1 MNFLHRLLLLAV
13 FMVILSCNKKAYKEI
28 PLKEVEDF
36 YINMKEKGVNTDT
49 IMLYGY
55 FFTNETKKPLESAA
69 EELKKKNFRFVEIY
83 QTDDQIYWL
92 HVERKEKHNSTTLY
106 ALNAELYDLAS
117 RYNLQSYDGYDVGN
131 ADPTK
136 PIEIDSYFVP
146 EDFSVKD
153 FIKDKHLYLLALN
166 KAFDKF
172 THKEEFCYFV
182 KVHCNYDL
190 IDEHKLPSD
199 NDLNS
204 MDSLDH
210 AIEGMLK
217 TQNIKN
223 YYVFRNTYKGDRNCF
238 IAIKNKEAA
247 DKAMKTL
254 QQTSKIF
261 PFSYEIIKDEKWTNY
276 ELAKQMQ

>member
-1 MNFLHRLLLLAV
+1 MNFLHRLPLLAV
-13 FMVILSCNKKAYKEI
+13 FMALFSCNNKAYKEI

-36 YINMKEKGVNTDT
+36 YNNMKQKGVNTDT
-49 IMLYGY
+49 TMLYGY
-55 FFTNETKKPLESAA
+55 FFTNETKKTLESAVK
-69 EELKKKNFRFVEIY
+69 ELKKRNFQFVEIF

-106 ALNAELYDLAS
+106 ALNEKLYDLAS

-153 FIKDKHLYLLALN
+153 FIKDNHLYLLALN

-172 THKEEFCYFV
+172 THKEEFCYFI

-190 IDEHKLPSD
+190 VDEHKLPSE

-210 AIEGMLK
+210 AIEDMLK
-217 TQNIKN
+217 AQSIKN
-223 YYVFRNTYKGDRNCF
+223 YYVFRNTYKGGRNCF

-254 QQTSKIF
+254 RQTSKIF
-261 PFSYEIIKDEKWTNY
+261 PFSYEIIKDEKWANY
-276 ELAKQMQ
+276 ELAKRMQ